1 METYSKR
8 EKLKTQLLVV
18 MNGRSLDVKR
28 SSKKRGES
36 LLKRRRDLPA
46 LEFDDHDDGTNGGD
60 DDDEGPDELA
70 YACPDIRF
78 LHERCQ
84 CVYVLKNP

>member
-18 MNGRSLDVKR
+18 MNGRSRDVKR

-36 LLKRRRDLPA
+36 LLKRGRDLPA
-46 LEFDDHDDGTNGGD
+46 LEFDDHDDSANKGNND
-60 DDDEGPDELA
+60 DKRPEEFADPR
-70 YACPDIRF
+70 PDI
-78 LHERCQ
+78 
-84 CVYVLKNP
+84 